1 MDTIIGFFSYA
12 IPAVVVLTLLVFVH
26 EMGHFLIARWNGV
39 RVEIFSVGFGREI
52 FGWTDKHETRW
63 KFSMIPL
70 GGYVKMFGDANAA
83 SMPGEEFEEMS
94 PEEQAVAFQSKR
106 LGQRAWIVAGG
117 PLANFLFAIVLFGLM
132 FMTIGKP
139 VSEPVA
145 GEVVAGSAA
154 EAAGVLP
161 GDIFLE
167 IDGYEI
173 KDFEDIPLV
182 VQPKPGLPLEVK
194 LLRDGREVVLTVTP
208 DREEIERFGNTY
220 EIGRIGVKNMRGEFV
235 RYGPFNALWLGAVQ
249 TYEIT
254 AQTLIGLGRM
264 ITGKISSSEIGGPLL
279 IAQLS
284 GEFAS
289 LGLADLLWFT
299 AVISINL
306 GLINLFPIP
315 ILDGGHLLFFAYE
328 AVFRRPMG
336 ERAQEFGFRI
346 GLALVL
352 SLMVFATW
360 NDLRRLEVFDFLLN
374 LVS

>member
-1 MDTIIGFFSYA
+1 
-12 IPAVVVLTLLVFVH
+12 
-26 EMGHFLIARWNGV
+26 MGHFLIARWNGV

-52 FGWTDKHETRW
+52 FGWTDKHGTRW

-83 SMPGEEFEEMS
+83 SMPGDDFEEMS

-117 PLANFLFAIVLFGLM
+117 PLANFLFAAILFALM

-145 GEVVAGSAA
+145 GEVLAGSAA
-154 EAAGVLP
+154 EKAGIQP
-161 GDIFLE
+161 GDLFLE
-167 IDGYEI
+167 IDGQAI
-173 KDFEDIPLV
+173 KDFEDIPLL
-182 VQPKPGLPLEVK
+182 VQPRPGEALDVK
-194 LLRDGREVVLTVTP
+194 LLRDGQEVVLSVTP
-208 DREEIERFGNTY
+208 DREELERFGNVY
-220 EIGRIGVKNMRGEFV
+220 EVGRIGVRNTRGEFV
-235 RYGPFNALWLGAVQ
+235 RYGPFSALWLGALQ

-264 ITGKISSSEIGGPLL
+264 ISGSISSSEIGGPIL

-360 NDLRRLEVFDFLLN
+360 NDLRRLEVFDFLIN

>member
-1 MDTIIGFFSYA
+1 MACDSGLF
-12 IPAVVVLTLLVFVH
+12 
-26 EMGHFLIARWNGV
+26 RC
-39 RVEIFSVGFGREI
+39 
-52 FGWTDKHETRW
+52 D
-63 KFSMIPL
+63 
-70 GGYVKMFGDANAA
+70 
-83 SMPGEEFEEMS
+83 
-94 PEEQAVAFQSKR
+94 PES
-106 LGQRAWIVAGG
+106 
-117 PLANFLFAIVLFGLM
+117 
-132 FMTIGKP
+132 
-139 VSEPVA
+139 
-145 GEVVAGSAA
+145 
-154 EAAGVLP
+154 
-161 GDIFLE
+161 
-167 IDGYEI
+167 
-173 KDFEDIPLV
+173 
-182 VQPKPGLPLEVK
+182 
-194 LLRDGREVVLTVTP
+194 
-208 DREEIERFGNTY
+208 
-220 EIGRIGVKNMRGEFV
+220 GEFV
-235 RYGPFNALWLGAVQ
+235 RYEPFSALWLGALQ

-264 ITGKISSSEIGGPLL
+264 ISGSISSSEIGGPIL

-360 NDLRRLEVFDFLLN
+360 NDLRRLEVFDFLIN